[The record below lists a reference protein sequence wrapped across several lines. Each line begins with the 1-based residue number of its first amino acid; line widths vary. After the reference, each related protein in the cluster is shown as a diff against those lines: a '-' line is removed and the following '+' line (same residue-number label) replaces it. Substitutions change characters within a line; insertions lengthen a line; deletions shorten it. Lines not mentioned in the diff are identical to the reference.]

1 MNLLVFLLQT
11 TVDSKELA
19 ERMDSI
25 RRVSH
30 NFAQTLVTD
39 PDTALKQLGQDAI
52 DFGLKVL
59 AALAIY
65 FIGIWVIGRIKK
77 VLAQMFTRRKTDKTL
92 ASFVTSFISF
102 TLTVLLVVMTVSAL
116 GVNTTSLAALLAAG
130 GMAIGMAL
138 SGTVQN
144 FAGGIMLLAFKPFK
158 VGDFI
163 EAQGFAGTVAEM
175 TIVSTKLTLPDN
187 RYVSLPNGS
196 LSNGT
201 INNYT
206 RNPYRRVEWKIS
218 LAYGT
223 DAQACRDLLLKL
235 LKEDKRVLDSTTKGA
250 GDPMTALLSLDD
262 SAIVFVVRGWVK
274 PADYWDVF
282 FDYNQRAYTVLPENG
297 FGFPF
302 PQMDV
307 HIQNQ

>member
-1 MNLLVFLLQT
+1 MNLLVFFLQT

-19 ERMDSI
+19 EHMDSI

-65 FIGIWVIGRIKK
+65 FIGIWVIGRLKK
-77 VLAQMFTRRKTDKTL
+77 VLVRMFTRRKTDKTL

-130 GMAIGMAL
+130 GMAVGMAL

-163 EAQGFAGTVAEM
+163 EAQGFAGTVTEM

-187 RYVSLPNGS
+187 RFVSLPNGS

-223 DAQACRDLLLKL
+223 DARP
-235 LKEDKRVLDSTTKGA
+235 A
-250 GDPMTALLSLDD
+250 GICS
-262 SAIVFVVRGWVK
+262 
-274 PADYWDVF
+274 
-282 FDYNQRAYTVLPENG
+282 
-297 FGFPF
+297 
-302 PQMDV
+302 
-307 HIQNQ
+307 

>member
-1 MNLLVFLLQT
+1 MNLLLSLLQT
-11 TVDSKELA
+11 AVDPKELA
-19 ERMDSI
+19 EHMDSV
-25 RRVSH
+25 RRASQ

-39 PDTALKQLGQDAI
+39 PDTALKQLGQDALN
-52 DFGLKVL
+52 FGLKVL
-59 AALAIY
+59 AAIAIY

-77 VLAQMFTRRKTDKTL
+77 GLARMFVRRKTDKTL
-92 ASFVTSFISF
+92 ASFVSSFISF

-163 EAQGFAGTVAEM
+163 EAQGFSGVVTEM
-175 TIVSTKLTLPDN
+175 SIVSTKLTLTDN
-187 RYVSLPNGS
+187 RFVSLPNGA
-196 LSNGT
+196 LSNGA

-218 LAYGT
+218 LSYGS
-223 DAQACRDLLLKL
+223 DAQVCRDLLVKV
-235 LKEDKRVLDSTTKGA
+235 LKEDPRVLDSTTKGVA
-250 GDPMTALLSLDD
+250 DPMAALFSLDD

-274 PADYWDVF
+274 ASDYWDVY
-282 FDYNQRAYTVLPENG
+282 FDYNQRAYTILPQNG

-307 HIQNQ
+307 HLKNQ